1 MSLPGLD
8 SWSLESDA
16 FSALLPLPDLAD
28 GVYEIALTASDG
40 VRTVITEART
50 FNYRTPVPLS
60 ITLESPVSGQ
70 TYYSPVAVN
79 GYVTADRTIN
89 PIIRASLQRVGE
101 PNSEVIDLP
110 LNIEGWSF
118 AATIDELGTYILT
131 VEATEAV
138 NSDVRVIESVRFEY
152 AEARGVQMPLDE
164 LVNEV
169 LPDQDGFNN
178 AGTLIGETRLSFAPG
193 VVGQALRFGAE
204 NYVEIADHSEV
215 NFDEGDFS
223 IFVWVKTS
231 RTGAI
236 QSLLEKRP
244 VNVDEVPGYTL
255 YLSTAGTPA
264 LQMVSQQIMGNI
276 AWTNFESTSSSD
288 QSAFVADGLWHHVGV
303 TLERNAVDGLKLY
316 LDGRLIGTFNPTG
329 HTASLTNDAPLLLG
343 HHAIWLDNY
352 LAGSMDDLV
361 IVKRALSPEEIQS
374 LIARASIS
382 VPQEG
387 FVELTSP
394 VADTSYSGTVDISG
408 SYNLDPGLTP
418 VALEIID
425 TTGALTPLVVEVDGE
440 SSSGDF
446 SIDADCRIF
455 SPGTNTIQAR
465 LTDHL
470 EQSLLSP
477 LVSFEFRLP
486 APNVQLEVTSND
498 SAGVYI
504 YGRADFSSC
513 PLDSAQSPQ
522 IRVSVNGQPISVDTV
537 SGQLPGDFIFGLST
551 DWLQQ
556 GDNVILVE
564 VVDPRDP
571 TVIGSATIIVPYAS
585 VFSLTIVNPV
595 VDATLTG
602 HVQVYGYFTNARGPI
617 NLYTE
622 LDGKQFIENV
632 PVNGNQTFTF
642 TIPSEWLQGADRH
655 SLYLRA
661 FDQGSD
667 LEAETKM
674 EFSYKPGGELLPGGD
689 LLVLNDMDAL
699 SLEQNRPWFLY
710 WANFVA
716 DFENERKNSVLF
728 VVSEKTCALVDE
740 VNGHC
745 ARAKTV
751 LNELYL
757 ENGHE
762 FSVVERASLAEIPA
776 HIKLLILFLP
786 DTEFN
791 EKEILVLKN
800 FAASGGRIVYVGE
813 SYSCPECYS
822 EAAQAQFFQQMGVEI
837 QQVEGITYETLY
849 KPNGQLH
856 QLTAGIDAVGVIDVG
871 VFTVGANVAPLVISE
886 FNQVIAAVA
895 KINTNP
901 YEALQIGIETPRDGA
916 SYSRD
921 QLPLL
926 TGFIEQSDLS
936 SGSPIVTATIRSSA
950 TRVPETMDVTECW
963 FEGCLL
969 PNEILWDEN
978 TIEVR
983 AVTPAGFG
991 ATDSVTFSVLQQRN
1005 VQFQLLQPSSAVTYS
1020 TTTPPVVVGSVIDG
1034 DTGQQ
1039 LTFDLV
1045 QMYLVDS
1052 QGNRESDLS
1061 AIDITDCINSRSGC
1075 TISTTGLENINYRE
1089 IVWSAGGASDSYF
1102 FSFNFLA
1109 LFESD
1114 LTLRTPGGG
1123 SHLLEVPLSG
1133 NLVWD
1138 LGAGSANLNVQI
1150 RSASGAIVGDTLTR
1164 FVGNGEFSISIP
1176 RSAFPSDGVYQ
1187 LVVWAES
1194 ANIAGYR
1201 TPTRTSSNFML
1212 EYLEDLIVT
1221 LDQPTVAQTP
1231 LVMSSTNFNYR
1242 AEGRWTSDPRYPA
1255 ARMLIYTSGGPNNFS
1270 STGNQTPNMNA
1281 DGTFVAFFVMNTFD
1295 PPSGDYEVYIEIE
1308 DTLGRR
1314 ARSRVV
1320 PIVYTRLA
1328 E

>member
-1 MSLPGLD
+1 MEGG
-8 SWSLESDA
+8 A
-16 FSALLPLPDLAD
+16 FSAVLPLPALVD
-28 GVYEIALTASDG
+28 GVYDVTLTASDG
-40 VRTVITEART
+40 VRTAITEARS
-50 FNYRTPVPLS
+50 FVYRTPVPLS

-70 TYYSPVAVN
+70 TYFSPVAVS
-79 GYVTADRTIN
+79 GYVTADRTAS
-89 PIIRASLQRVGE
+89 PIIRASLQRVDG
-101 PNSEVIDLP
+101 PNSEVVDLP

-118 AATIDELGTYILT
+118 AATIDALGTYALT
-131 VEATEAV
+131 VEAVDGEVQAT
-138 NSDVRVIESVRFEY
+138 ESVRFEY

-178 AGTLIGETRLSFAPG
+178 AGTLIGETRLSFAQG
-193 VVGQALRFGAE
+193 VVDQALRFGAE
-204 NYVEIADHSEV
+204 NYVEIANHNEV
-215 NFDEGDFS
+215 NFGEGDFS
-223 IFVWVKTS
+223 IFIWVKTS
-231 RTGAI
+231 RNGI
-236 QSLLEKRP
+236 VQSLLEKRP
-244 VNVDEVPGYTL
+244 VEVDEVPGYTL
-255 YLSTAGTPA
+255 YLSANGTPS
-264 LQMVSQQIMGNI
+264 LQMVSEVPGGTID
-276 AWTNFESTSSSD
+276 WTNFESPLNGVQPSS
-288 QSAFVADGLWHHVGV
+288 AADGFWHHVGV
-303 TLERNAVDGLKLY
+303 TVERNAVEGLKLY
-316 LDGRLIGTFNPTG
+316 LDGRVVGTFNPTG
-329 HTASLTNDAPLLLG
+329 HTASLNNDAPLSLG
-343 HHAIWLDNY
+343 RHVTWPDSY

-361 IVKRALSPEEIQS
+361 IVKRALSPEDIQG
-374 LIARASIS
+374 LIARASID

-387 FVELTSP
+387 FLQLTNP
-394 VADTSYSGTVDISG
+394 VADTSYSGMVGISG

-425 TTGALTPLVVEVDGE
+425 TTGALTPLAVEIDDG

-446 SIDADCRIF
+446 NIEADCRVF

-470 EQSLLSP
+470 EQTLLSP
-477 LVSFEFRLP
+477 LVSFEFHLP
-486 APNVQLEVTSND
+486 APDVQLEVTSND
-498 SAGVYI
+498 SNGVYI
-504 YGRADFSSC
+504 YGRADFSGC
-513 PLDSAQSPQ
+513 PLGTAQSPQ
-522 IRVSVNGQPISVDTV
+522 IRVSINGEPIAVDIV
-537 SGQLPGDFIFGLST
+537 SGQLPGDFIFGLSSE
-551 DWLQQ
+551 WLQQ
-556 GDNVILVE
+556 GDNVIRVE

-571 TVIGSATIIVPYAS
+571 DVIGSAAITVPYAS
-585 VFSLTIVNPV
+585 VFSVSIVNPAV
-595 VDATLTG
+595 NATLAG
-602 HVQVYGYFTNARGPI
+602 HVQVYGYFANARGPL

-622 LDGKQFIENV
+622 LDGKTFIENV

-642 TIPSEWLQGADRH
+642 TIPAELLQAAGQH
-655 SLYLRA
+655 GLYLRA

-667 LEAETKM
+667 REAEAKM
-674 EFSYKPGGELLPGGD
+674 EFSYKSGSELLPGGD

-699 SLEQNRPWFLY
+699 SLEQNRPWFLN
-710 WANFVA
+710 WANFVI
-716 DFENERKNSVLF
+716 DFDSGRKNSVLF
-728 VVSEKTCALVDE
+728 VASEKTCSLVDE
-740 VNGHC
+740 INGYC

-751 LNELYL
+751 LSELYQ
-757 ENGHE
+757 ENGYE
-762 FSVVERASLAEIPA
+762 FSVIERALLAEIPA

-791 EKEILVLKN
+791 EKEILALKN
-800 FAASGGRIVYVGE
+800 FSASGGRIVYVGE

-822 EAAQAQFFQQMGVEI
+822 EDAQAQFFQQMGVEI
-837 QQVEGITYETLY
+837 QQLRGITYETIY
-849 KPNGQLH
+849 KPNGELH

-871 VFTVGANVAPLVISE
+871 VFSVGANVVPLVISE

-901 YEALQIGIETPRDGA
+901 YEDLQIGIETPRDGT
-916 SYSRD
+916 SYDRD

-926 TGFIEQSDLS
+926 TGFIEQSDLN
-936 SGSPIVTATIRSSA
+936 SGRPTITATIRSGA
-950 TRVPETMDVTECW
+950 TRVPEIVDVTECW
-963 FEGCLL
+963 FEGCRL

-1005 VQFQLLQPSSAVTYS
+1005 VQFQLLQPSSELTY
-1020 TTTPPVVVGSVIDG
+1020 TLATPPEIVGSVIDG

-1039 LTFDLV
+1039 LTFDVV
-1045 QMYLVDS
+1045 QMYLIDS
-1052 QGNRESDLS
+1052 QGNRESDLP

-1075 TISTTGLENINYRE
+1075 AISTDGLENINYRE
-1089 IVWSAGGASDSYF
+1089 IVWSAGGVSDSYI
-1102 FSFNFLA
+1102 FSFNFQA
-1109 LFESD
+1109 LFEPD
-1114 LTLRTPGGG
+1114 LTLRTPGGE

-1133 NLVWD
+1133 SLVWD

-1150 RSASGAIVGDTLTR
+1150 RSATGAIVGDTITR
-1164 FVGNGEFSISIP
+1164 FVGNGEFDLSIP

-1194 ANIAGYR
+1194 ESITGYR
-1201 TPTRTSSNFML
+1201 TPTRTSSSFTL

-1221 LDQPTVAQTP
+1221 LDRPTVAQTP

-1255 ARMLIYTSGGPNNFS
+1255 ARMLIYTRGGPNNFS

-1281 DGTFVAFFVMNTFD
+1281 DGTFVAFLVMNTFD
-1295 PPSGDYEVYIEIE
+1295 PPSGNYEVYIEIE

-1314 ARSRVV
+1314 SRSRVV
-1320 PIVYTRLA
+1320 PIVYTRVA

>member
-1 MSLPGLD
+1 MD
-8 SWSLESDA
+8 SWSVEGGA
-16 FSALLPLPDLAD
+16 FSAVLPLPDLVD
-28 GVYEIALTASDG
+28 GVYEVTLTASDG
-40 VRTVITEART
+40 VRTAITEARS
-50 FNYRTPVPLS
+50 FDYRTPVPLS

-70 TYYSPVAVN
+70 TYFSPVTVS
-79 GYVTADRTIN
+79 GYVTADRTAS
-89 PIIRASLQRVGE
+89 PIIRASLQRVDD
-101 PNSEVIDLP
+101 PNSEVVDLP

-118 AATIDELGTYILT
+118 AATIDALGTYALT
-131 VEATEAV
+131 VEAVDGE
-138 NSDVRVIESVRFEY
+138 VRVAESVRFVY

-193 VVGQALRFGAE
+193 VVDQALRFGAE
-204 NYVEIADHSEV
+204 NYVEIANHNEV

-223 IFVWVKTS
+223 IFIWVKTS
-231 RTGAI
+231 RNGI
-236 QSLLEKRP
+236 VQSLLEKRP
-244 VNVDEVPGYTL
+244 VEVDEVPGYTL
-255 YLSTAGTPA
+255 YLSANGTPS
-264 LQMVSQQIMGNI
+264 LQMVSEVPGGTID
-276 AWTNFESTSSSD
+276 WTNFESPLNGAQPSS
-288 QSAFVADGLWHHVGV
+288 AADGFWHHVGV
-303 TLERNAVDGLKLY
+303 TVERNAVDGLKLY
-316 LDGRLIGTFNPTG
+316 LDGRVVGTFDPTT
-329 HTASLTNDAPLLLG
+329 HTASLTNDAPLSLG
-343 HHAIWLDNY
+343 HHMIWPDNY

-361 IVKRALSPEEIQS
+361 IVKRVLSPEDIQD
-374 LIARASIS
+374 LIARASIN

-387 FVELTSP
+387 FLELTNP
-394 VADTSYSGTVDISG
+394 VADTSYSGMVGISG

-425 TTGALTPLVVEVDGE
+425 TTGTLTPIAVEIDGE

-446 SIDADCRIF
+446 SIEADCRVF

-470 EQSLLSP
+470 EQTLLSP
-477 LVSFEFRLP
+477 LVSFDFDLP
-486 APNVQLEVTSND
+486 APDVQLEVTSND
-498 SAGVYI
+498 SNGVYI
-504 YGRADFSSC
+504 YGRADFSGC
-513 PLDSAQSPQ
+513 PLDTAQAPQ
-522 IRVSVNGQPISVDTV
+522 IRVSVNGQPIAVDIV
-537 SGQLPGDFIFGLST
+537 SGQLPGDFILGLNSE
-551 DWLQQ
+551 WLQQ
-556 GDNVILVE
+556 GDNVIRVE

-571 TVIGSATIIVPYAS
+571 DVIGSATITVPYAS
-585 VFSLTIVNPV
+585 VFSVSIVNPV
-595 VDATLTG
+595 VNATLAG
-602 HVQVYGYFTNARGPI
+602 HVQVYGYFANARGPL

-622 LDGKQFIENV
+622 LDGKTFIENV
-632 PVNGNQTFTF
+632 PVNGNQTLTF
-642 TIPSEWLQGADRH
+642 TIPAELLQAADLH

-661 FDQGSD
+661 FDQGSQQ
-667 LEAETKM
+667 EAETKI

-699 SLEQNRPWFLY
+699 SLEQNRPWFLN
-710 WANFVA
+710 WANFVT
-716 DFENERKNSVLF
+716 DFDSGRKNSVLF
-728 VVSEKTCALVDE
+728 VASEKTCSLVDE
-740 VNGHC
+740 INGYC

-751 LNELYL
+751 LSELYQ
-757 ENGHE
+757 ENGYE
-762 FSVVERASLAEIPA
+762 FSVIESALLAEIPA

-786 DTEFN
+786 DIEFN
-791 EKEILVLKN
+791 EKEILALKH
-800 FAASGGRIVYVGE
+800 FAASGGRVVYVGE

-837 QQVEGITYETLY
+837 QQVQGITYEALY
-849 KPNGQLH
+849 KPNGQPH
-856 QLTAGIDAVGVIDVG
+856 QLTAGIDAIEVKNVG

-901 YEALQIGIETPRDGA
+901 YENVQIGIETPRDGT
-916 SYSRD
+916 SYNRD

-926 TGFIEQSDLS
+926 TGFIEQSDLN
-936 SGSPIVTATIRSSA
+936 SGRPTITATIRSGA
-950 TRVPETMDVTECW
+950 TRVPEIVDVTECW
-963 FEGCLL
+963 FEGCRL

-991 ATDSVTFSVLQQRN
+991 ATDSVAFSVLQQRN
-1005 VQFQLLQPSSAVTYS
+1005 VQFQLLQPSSTEIY
-1020 TTTPPVVVGSVIDG
+1020 TPANLPVVVGSVIDG

-1039 LTFDLV
+1039 LTFDLA
-1045 QMYLVDS
+1045 QIYLVDS

-1061 AIDITDCINSRSGC
+1061 AVDITDCINTRSGC
-1075 TISTTGLENINYRE
+1075 AISSDGLENINYRE
-1089 IVWSAGGASDSYF
+1089 IVWSAGGVSDSYF
-1102 FSFNFLA
+1102 FSFNLQA
-1109 LFESD
+1109 LVEPD
-1114 LTLRTPGGG
+1114 LTLTTPGGG
-1123 SHLLEVPLSG
+1123 SHLLDVPLSG

-1150 RSASGAIVGDTLTR
+1150 RSASGALVGDTLTR
-1164 FVGNGEFSISIP
+1164 FVGNGDFNISIP

-1194 ANIAGYR
+1194 ASIADYR
-1201 TPTRTSSNFML
+1201 TPTRTSSNFTL

-1221 LDQPTVAQTP
+1221 LDRPTVAQTP

-1242 AEGRWTSDPRYPA
+1242 AEGHWTSDPRYPA
-1255 ARMLIYTSGGPNNFS
+1255 ARMLIYTRGGPNNFS

-1281 DGTFVAFFVMNTFD
+1281 DGTFVAFLVMNTFD
-1295 PPSGDYEVYIEIE
+1295 PPSGNYEVYIEIE

-1320 PIVYTRLA
+1320 PILYTRIA